1 MSGPWLTLVG
11 IGEAGVAEL
20 CDSARA
26 ALSEAG
32 LVVGGH
38 RQLALARS
46 LIQGETLAW
55 PSPPQ
60 DAFPA
65 ILERRGRPVAVLASG
80 DPFHYGIGT
89 GLSTLIAPEE
99 IRSLPAPSA
108 FSLAASKLAWSLPD
122 LACVSLCGR
131 PLESLA
137 PHLQPDRRLLV
148 LSADETTP
156 GKVAAY
162 LTGRGFGDS
171 RITLLEALGGPDER
185 LRGSRAK
192 NFRIADIHRLN
203 LLAIELSASPEA
215 LVLPLSCGLADS
227 LFETDGQ
234 LTKREIRAVTL
245 SSLMPRAGA
254 LLWDIGC
261 GGGSIAIEWLLCHPA
276 NRAIGI
282 EPEAK
287 RRATASRNAMVLGV
301 PRLELIAGRAPEALA
316 GLSTPDAVFVGGGG
330 SNPAVLE
337 AAWAALPSGGRLV
350 ANAVTIETE
359 SLLAA
364 SLDALGGSLIRIGVE
379 RSDRVGRFN
388 AYRPGMTVTQWICVK
403 P

>member
-11 IGEAGVAEL
+11 IGEAGVAGL
-20 CDSARA
+20 CDSAHT
-26 ALSEAG
+26 ALCEAE
-32 LVVGGH
+32 LVVGGR

-46 LIQGETLAW
+46 LIQGETLVW
-55 PSPPQ
+55 PSPPP

-89 GLSTLIAPEE
+89 RLSTLIAPEE
-99 IRSLPAPSA
+99 LRSLPVPSA
-108 FSLAASKLAWSLPD
+108 FSLAASKLAWNLPEV
-122 LACVSLCGR
+122 ACVSLCGR

-171 RITLLEALGGPDER
+171 QITLLEALGGPDER

-192 NFRIADIHRLN
+192 NFRIADTHRLN
-203 LLAIELSASPEA
+203 LLAIELSAAPEA
-215 LVLPLSCGLADS
+215 LVLPLSCGLPDS
-227 LFETDGQ
+227 LFESDGQ
-234 LTKREIRAVTL
+234 MTKREIRAVTL
-245 SSLMPRAGA
+245 SSLVPRAGA
-254 LLWDIGC
+254 
-261 GGGSIAIEWLLCHPA
+261 
-276 NRAIGI
+276 
-282 EPEAK
+282 
-287 RRATASRNAMVLGV
+287 
-301 PRLELIAGRAPEALA
+301 APEALA

-330 SNPAVLE
+330 SDPAVLE
-337 AAWAALPSGGRLV
+337 AAWTALPSGGRLV

-364 SLDALGGSLIRIGVE
+364 SLDSLGGSLTRIGVE
-379 RSDRVGRFN
+379 RSDQIGRFN
-388 AYRPGMTVTQWICVK
+388 AYRPSMTVTQWICVK